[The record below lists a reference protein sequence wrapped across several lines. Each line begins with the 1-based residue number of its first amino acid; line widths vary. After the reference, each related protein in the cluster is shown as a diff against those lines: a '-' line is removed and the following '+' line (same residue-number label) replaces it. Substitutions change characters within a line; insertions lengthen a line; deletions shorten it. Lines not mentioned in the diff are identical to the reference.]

1 MADEKEAVMA
11 EEKKSSNNKIVIIL
25 IIVIVLLVAG
35 GVTFFILNGKKPAE
49 SGTTSGKQIP
59 LEVNAGVL
67 NPDKMKEWNESV
79 LAEMEDYQI
88 PIAFSPTAISQDGEN
103 FSCEIGNPPGAK
115 YYIYLDM
122 YSDTTLSEEVYL
134 SGLLEPGQGITTF
147 KTNRAFPKGETDI
160 VLVIST
166 VQDDRE
172 TMVAQTM
179 VALTLQVAE

>member
-11 EEKKSSNNKIVIIL
+11 EEKKSSNKKIIIIL

-67 NPDKMKEWNESV
+67 DPDKMKEWNESA
-79 LAEMEDYQI
+79 LKEMEDNQI
-88 PIAFSPTAISQDGEN
+88 PVAFSPTATSSDGEN

-115 YYIYLDM
+115 YLMYLDM
-122 YSDTTLSEEVYL
+122 YADTSLEEQVYL
-134 SGLLEPGQGITTF
+134 SGLLEPGQGITSF
-147 KTNRAFPKGETDI
+147 KTSKTFPKGETDI
-160 VLVIST
+160 VLVLTT
-166 VQDDRE
+166 VQDDHQ
-172 TMVAQTM
+172 TIVAQTM
-179 VALTLQVAE
+179 VALTLVVE